1 MFPLLAWLQMW
12 AGDLAMTEL
21 AVEIVLLPA
30 GTQLNM
36 SSTDV
41 LVASSR
47 QRLFNPLSLSNL
59 RQDATVT

>member
-1 MFPLLAWLQMW
+1 MFPLLAWLQMR

-36 SSTDV
+36 SSADV
-41 LVASSR
+41 LVDVMNRAQNSYYGTTQVS
-47 QRLFNPLSLSNL
+47 
-59 RQDATVT
+59 